1 MSVLRALR
9 QLLFGE
15 TWTLPL
21 GVAVVLLIGV
31 AVRAGAPDLWPDIG
45 GFVLLAGILA
55 ALLMSIREGR
65 S

>member
-21 GVAVVLLIGV
+21 GVAAVLLIGV
-31 AVRAGAPDLWPDIG
+31 AARAGAPDLWPDIG

>member
-9 QLLFGE
+9 QLLLGE

-21 GVAVVLLIGV
+21 GVAAVLLIGV
-31 AVRAGAPDLWPDIG
+31 AVRTGAPGLWPDIG

-55 ALLMSIREGR
+55 VLLTSLRGGR

>member
-9 QLLFGE
+9 QLLLGE

-21 GVAVVLLIGV
+21 GVAAVLLIGV

-45 GFVLLAGILA
+45 GFVLLAGILV
-55 ALLMSIREGR
+55 ALLTSMREGR